1 MIPDF
6 KMSRQLKD
14 KTKED
19 MSKVLDCSSFQIK
32 PLQACIAET
41 TLDDFN
47 LPDSGKLVYL
57 LAASRNKTWSSI
69 VSSVISCRGFCL
81 NYLKRYLKRVGPV

>member
-57 LAASRNKTWSSI
+57 LASRNKTWSSI
-69 VSSVISCRGFCL
+69 VSNVISCRVLCL
-81 NYLKRYLKRVGPV
+81 NYLKRYLKRGGPV